1 MTNSLVTPTRTMLRH
16 AAVLAGFLRG
26 GGRLA
31 PEVRQLQQVRYL
43 NVHEYQV
50 RLASPKT
57 SFSQIAAV
65 VTLLTMRPTFFIV
78 LNRAPS

>member
-1 MTNSLVTPTRTMLRH
+1 MLRH

-50 RLASPKT
+50 RLASP
-57 SFSQIAAV
+57 
-65 VTLLTMRPTFFIV
+65 
-78 LNRAPS
+78 